1 MSDLSCKWLLC
12 NFRLIMCEV
21 SYTLKEA
28 FDKICPETDSVM
40 FAKEVQRSGKRI
52 FVTCT
57 KVDGQK
63 LLKFS
68 K

>member
-1 MSDLSCKWLLC
+1 
-12 NFRLIMCEV
+12 MCEV